1 MKSESTLTLIKGI
14 DMKKKQLWI
23 DLSDEHCEK
32 LVGGHPPG
40 GNEFPAF
47 GTDPPLTGFGNAND
61 DGVAGIFQGF
71 VVRSPTCAI
80 HGITAGTGV
89 NDHG

>member
-1 MKSESTLTLIKGI
+1 MQR
-14 DMKKKQLWI
+14 KQLWT
-23 DLSDEHCEK
+23 DLSDEQSEK

-47 GTDPPLTGFGNAND
+47 GTDPPLTALGKANSNGI
-61 DGVAGIFQGF
+61 DGLFQGF
-71 VVRSPTCAI
+71 VVHSPTCSI
-80 HGITAGTGV
+80 HGVTAGTGV